1 MTTLNFPKDF
11 WWGAATSGPQTEGR
25 FKKPHANI
33 FDYEFEI
40 SPEKYWHGIGPDTAS
55 NFYNDFKNDI
65 ALMKATGLNSV
76 RTSIQWTRLIDDLEA
91 VTFHP

>member
-1 MTTLNFPKDF
+1 MIPFVDVVY
-11 WWGAATSGPQTEGR
+11 GGD
-25 FKKPHANI
+25 
-33 FDYEFEI
+33 DYEFEI

-91 VTFHP
+91 VTLNREGVQFYNNVIDEFRLFVNCSG